1 MIPIFHVT
9 LAACQKKMKKS
20 SAVII
25 GKVSKMDYSFKV
37 ETFLSKRHQVNMYLS
52 TFQVYVLEIV
62 MLRRFY
68 FKYQRIPLLIKSL
81 QKCYTPP
88 SRVVRSAKIGYQ
100 SIALLKLGDTIGLS
114 D

>member
-1 MIPIFHVT
+1 
-9 LAACQKKMKKS
+9 
-20 SAVII
+20 
-25 GKVSKMDYSFKV
+25 MDYLFKV

-52 TFQVYVLEIV
+52 TFQVHVLEIL

-81 QKCYTPP
+81 QKCQTPP
-88 SRVVRSAKIGYQ
+88 SRVVRSAKMGYQ